1 MRALRPPAL
10 ASAVLILAAGF
21 LLSPSGCAKRGAGK
35 PVYLDTDAPLDR
47 RVDDLVARMT
57 LEEKVSQMM
66 NEAPAVERLGI
77 PAYNWWGEALHGV
90 ARAGL
95 ATVFPQAIG
104 LAAAW
109 DTELLGRVATAISDE
124 ARAKHHEFARRGRRG
139 LYQGLTFWSPN
150 INLFRDPRWGRG
162 METYGEDPYL
172 TGRLG
177 VSFIRGL
184 QGNDPK
190 YLKVVATPK
199 HYAVHSGPEPDR
211 HSFEPEIDERDFR
224 ESYLPHF
231 QACIEEAKAFSIMCA
246 YNSFGGFPCCGNP
259 RLLLDILRKEWGFGG
274 YVVSDCGAVD
284 DIRGGHKKTATTP
297 KAAAMAVKAG
307 CDLDCG
313 NEYTGLLEAVRAG
326 LLTEKDIDVSVRRL
340 FRARFKL
347 GTFDPPESVPYA
359 RIPYSVVDSD
369 THRLLA
375 LEAARKSIVLLKNQ
389 DGLLPLAKDIKT
401 IAVIGPNAA
410 DPSLLLGN
418 YNGTPFAAVTPLQG
432 IMDKVAPGTK
442 VLYAMGCPP
451 AAGLPALKVV
461 PSTVLMVMNGNHR
474 ENGLRGEY
482 YGRGEFTGDPAF
494 VRIDKIVDFQ
504 WPDASPHEGFPADDY
519 AVRWSGMIVPPADGE
534 YALGGE
540 GFNAFKIYFEDKLLV
555 EYDGRHEP
563 GRLSKNVRLHGGVPY
578 RIRLEMIARSTNG
591 MMRLLWSP
599 PTAGLKKEALEKAAK
614 SDAVVLCLG
623 LTPQLEGEEMDVP
636 VEGFRGGDRLTLD
649 LPRVQ
654 EELAEAVA
662 ALGKPT
668 ILVLLNGSALA
679 VNWAAERLPAVIEA
693 WYPGQAAGPALADV
707 LFGDYNPAGRL
718 PITFYTSAD
727 ELPPFKD
734 YRMQGRTYRFYKGKA
749 LFPFGY
755 GLSYTRFE
763 YVDLRLPAAVE
774 AGRDFEVA
782 VDVRNSGGRA
792 GEEVVQLYITN
803 KDASVPVPLRSLQGF
818 KRILLNPGES
828 QTVTFIVQPGQL
840 SVLDKDFKRIVEPGR
855 FEIAVGGLQPGFQGR
870 TEGLT
875 SQVLTAALQV
885 GARGRAGRTN

>member
-1 MRALRPPAL
+1 MRAYRSVFLLPL
-10 ASAVLILAAGF
+10 LLILAAGV
-21 LLSPSGCAKRGAGK
+21 LIAPPGCTKRGEGK
-35 PVYLDTDAPLDR
+35 PIYLDADAPLDK
-47 RVDDLVARMT
+47 RVDDLVARMA
-57 LEEKVSQMM
+57 LEEKISQMM
-66 NEAPAVERLGI
+66 NAAPAVERLGI

-104 LAAAW
+104 LAATW
-109 DTELLGRVATAISDE
+109 DGDLMGRVAAAISDE
-124 ARAKHHEFARRGRRG
+124 ARAKHHEFARQGRRG

-172 TGRLG
+172 TGRMG
-177 VSFIRGL
+177 VAFIRGL
-184 QGNDPK
+184 QGDDPK

-246 YNSFGGFPCCGNP
+246 YNSFGGYPCCGNP

-284 DIRGGHKKTATTP
+284 DIKSGHKKAASTP
-297 KAAAMAVKAG
+297 EAAAMAVKAG

-313 NEYTGLLEAVRAG
+313 NEYGSLLEAVQKG

-347 GTFDPPESVPYA
+347 GQFDPPESVPYA

-369 THRLLA
+369 AHRLLA
-375 LEAARKSIVLLKNQ
+375 LEAARKSIVLLKNEKS
-389 DGLLPLAKDIKT
+389 LLPLATNIKT

-410 DPSLLLGN
+410 DPGVLLGN
-418 YNGTPFAAVTPLQG
+418 YNGTPSASVTPLQG

-442 VLYAMGCPP
+442 VLYALGCPP
-451 AAGLPALKVV
+451 AAGLPALEVV
-461 PSTVLMVMNGNHR
+461 PSTVLMVMNGNRR

-482 YGRGEFTGDPAF
+482 YGRGEFKGDPAF
-494 VRIDKIVDFQ
+494 VRIDKKIDFQ
-504 WPDASPHEGFPADDY
+504 WPDTSPHQGFSPDDY
-519 AVRWSGMIVPPADGE
+519 AVRWSGMIVPPADGD

-540 GFNAFKIYFEDKLLV
+540 GFNAFKIHLEDKLLV
-555 EYDGRHEP
+555 EYDGNHQP
-563 GRLSKNVRLHGGVPY
+563 GRLSKNVHLHGGVPY
-578 RIRLEMIARSTNG
+578 QIRIEMATRSTNG

-599 PTAGLKKEALEKAAK
+599 PTAGLKRDALDKASR

-636 VEGFRGGDRLTLD
+636 VEGFRGGDRLTID

-654 EELAEAVA
+654 EDLLEAVA

-679 VNWAAERLPAVIEA
+679 VNRAAERLPAIVEA
-693 WYPGQAAGPALADV
+693 WYPGQAAGHAIADV

-718 PITFYTSAD
+718 PITFYTSVD

-734 YRMQGRTYRFYKGKA
+734 YRMQGRTYRYYRGRP
-749 LFPFGY
+749 LYPFGY
-755 GLSYTRFE
+755 GLSYTQFE
-763 YVDLRLPAAVE
+763 YAHLRLPETVDAGAA
-774 AGRDFEVA
+774 FEVR
-782 VDVRNSGGRA
+782 VDVRNAGGRA
-792 GEEVVQLYITN
+792 GEEVVQLYLSH

-818 KRILLNPGES
+818 KRVMLNPGES
-828 QTVTFIVQPGQL
+828 QTVVFSLQPGQL
-840 SVLDKDFKRIVEPGR
+840 SVLDGNFKRVVEPGR
-855 FEIAVGGLQPGFQGR
+855 IEIAVGGSQPAPGDRPGPG
-870 TEGLT
+870 T
-875 SQVLTAALQV
+875 VLTGTIRV
-885 GARGRAGRTN
+885 VSPGGRTN

>member
-1 MRALRPPAL
+1 MRALRLILPLSLAL
-10 ASAVLILAAGF
+10 TLAAGILF
-21 LLSPSGCAKRGAGK
+21 APAGCARRSDGK
-35 PVYLDTDAPLDR
+35 AVYWDSDAPLDK
-47 RVDDLVARMT
+47 RVDDLVARMS
-57 LEEKVSQMM
+57 LEEKTSQMM
-66 NEAPAVERLGI
+66 NAAPAVERLGI

-104 LAAAW
+104 LAATW
-109 DTELLGRVATAISDE
+109 DAGLMGRVASAISDE

-162 METYGEDPYL
+162 METYGEDPFL
-172 TGRLG
+172 TGRMG

-184 QGNDPK
+184 QGDDPK

-284 DIRGGHKKTATTP
+284 DIKNGHKKAATTP
-297 KAAAMAVKAG
+297 EAAAMAVKAG

-313 NEYTGLLEAVRAG
+313 NEYQSLLEAVRQG
-326 LLTEKDIDVSVRRL
+326 LLTEKQIDVSVRRL

-347 GTFDPPESVPYA
+347 GQFDPPESVSYA
-359 RIPYSVVDSD
+359 RIPYSVVDCD
-369 THRLLA
+369 AHRLLA
-375 LEAARKSIVLLKNQ
+375 LEAARKSIVLLKNEKSV
-389 DGLLPLAKDIKT
+389 LPLAKDIKT

-410 DPSLLLGN
+410 DPSVLLGN
-418 YNGTPFAAVTPLQG
+418 YNGTPSASVTPLQG
-432 IMDKVAPGTK
+432 IMDKVVPGTK
-442 VLYAMGCPP
+442 VLYALGCPP
-451 AAGLPALKVV
+451 AAGLPALEVV
-461 PSTVLMVMNGNHR
+461 PSTVLMVMNGSRR

-482 YGRGEFTGDPAF
+482 YGRDEFKGEPAF
-494 VRIDKIVDFQ
+494 VRIDKKIDFQ
-504 WPDASPHEGFPADDY
+504 WPDSSPHESFAPDDY
-519 AVRWSGMIVPPADGE
+519 AVRWTGMIVPPADGD
-534 YALGGE
+534 YAIGGE
-540 GFNAFKIYFEDKLLV
+540 GFNAFKIYLEDKLLV
-555 EYDGRHEP
+555 EFDGNHQP
-563 GRLSKNVRLHGGVPY
+563 GRLSRNVPLRGGVPY
-578 RIRLEMIARSTNG
+578 QIRVEMAARTTNG
-591 MMRLLWSP
+591 MMHLLWSP
-599 PTAGLKKEALEKAAK
+599 PAAGLKREALDKASR
-614 SDAVVLCLG
+614 SDAVILCLG

-654 EELAEAVA
+654 EDLIEAVA

-679 VNWAAERLPAVIEA
+679 VNWAAEHLPAILEA
-693 WYPGQAAGPALADV
+693 WYPGQAAGDALADV

-718 PITFYTSAD
+718 PVTFYTSAD

-734 YRMQGRTYRFYKGKA
+734 YRMQGRTYRYYKGRP
-749 LFPFGY
+749 LFPFGF

-763 YVDLRLPAAVE
+763 YSNLTLPRTVDP
-774 AGRDFEVA
+774 GKDFEVR

-792 GEEVVQLYITN
+792 GEEVVQLYIAHEG
-803 KDASVPVPLRSLQGF
+803 ASVPVPLRSLQGF
-818 KRILLNPGES
+818 KRIMLNPGES
-828 QTVTFIVQPGQL
+828 QTVVFSVQPGQL
-840 SVLDKDFKRIVEPGR
+840 SVLDKDFKRVVEPGR
-855 FEIAVGGLQPGFQGR
+855 IEIAVGGGQPGAADRFTAPAGA
-870 TEGLT
+870 
-875 SQVLTAALQV
+875 VLTGTIRV
-885 GARGRAGRTN
+885 GSPAGRTT

>member
-1 MRALRPPAL
+1 MRPIRPAL
-10 ASAVLILAAGF
+10 PLFFVLILTAGMVGA
-21 LLSPSGCAKRGAGK
+21 PSGCVRRGDGK
-35 PVYLDTDAPLDR
+35 AVYLDSDAPLDR

-66 NEAPAVERLGI
+66 NAAPAIERLGI
-77 PAYNWWGEALHGV
+77 PAYNWWNEALHGV

-104 LAAAW
+104 LAAMW
-109 DTELLGRVATAISDE
+109 DTDLMGRVAAAISDE

-184 QGNDPK
+184 QGDDPK

-284 DIRGGHKKTATTP
+284 DIKNGHRKAATTP
-297 KAAAMAVKAG
+297 EAAAMAVKAG

-313 NEYTGLLEAVRAG
+313 NEYKGLLEAVRRG
-326 LLTEKDIDVSVRRL
+326 LLTEKEIDVSVRRL

-347 GTFDPPESVPYA
+347 GQFDPPESVPYS

-369 THRLLA
+369 AHRLLA
-375 LEAARKSIVLLKNQ
+375 LEAARKSIVLLKNEKSI
-389 DGLLPLAKDIKT
+389 LPLAKDIKT

-410 DPSLLLGN
+410 DPSVLLGN
-418 YNGTPFAAVTPLQG
+418 YSGTPSAPVTPLQG

-442 VLYAMGCPP
+442 VLYAVGCPP
-451 AAGLPALKVV
+451 AAGLPVLEVV
-461 PSTVLMVMNGNHR
+461 PSTVLMVKNGNRR

-482 YGRGEFTGDPAF
+482 FGRGDFNGEPGF
-494 VRIDKIVDFQ
+494 VRIDKKIDFQ
-504 WPDASPHEGFPADDY
+504 WPDSSPHEGFPPDDY
-519 AVRWSGMIVPPADGE
+519 AVRWSGMIVPPVEGE

-555 EYDGRHEP
+555 EYEGNHEP
-563 GRLSKNVRLHGGVPY
+563 GRLSKSVHMRGGAPY
-578 RIRLEMIARSTNG
+578 QIRVEMIARTTNG
-591 MMRLLWSP
+591 QMRLLWSP
-599 PTAGLKKEALEKAAK
+599 PPAGLQREALDKAAR
-614 SDAVVLCLG
+614 SDAVILCLG
-623 LTPQLEGEEMDVP
+623 LTPRLEGEEMDVP
-636 VEGFRGGDRLTLD
+636 VEGFRGGDRLTID

-654 EELAEAVA
+654 EDLIEAVA

-668 ILVLLNGSALA
+668 VLVLLNGSALA
-679 VNWAAERLPAVIEA
+679 VNWAAERLPAILEA

-718 PITFYTSAD
+718 PITFYTSVD

-734 YRMQGRTYRFYKGKA
+734 YRMQGRTYRYYKGRP
-749 LFPFGY
+749 LFPFGF

-763 YVDLRLPAAVE
+763 YSNLSLPETIDPAK
-774 AGRDFEVA
+774 DFEVR
-782 VDVRNSGGRA
+782 VEVRNTGGRA
-792 GEEVVQLYITN
+792 GEEVVQLYVSR
-803 KDASVPVPLRSLQGF
+803 KEASVPVPLRSLQGF
-818 KRILLNPGES
+818 KRIMLNPGES
-828 QTVTFIVQPGQL
+828 QSVVFTLQPGQI
-840 SVLDKDFKRIVEPGR
+840 SVLNKDFKRVVEPGR
-855 FEIAVGGLQPGFQGR
+855 IEISVGGGQPDTQGR
-870 TEGLT
+870 PGLPAGA
-875 SQVLTAALQV
+875 VLTGTVRVMASP
-885 GARGRAGRTN
+885 GRTT

>member
-1 MRALRPPAL
+1 MPAVRPYFPL
-10 ASAVLILAAGF
+10 SLTLILAAGVA
-21 LLSPSGCAKRGAGK
+21 LAPTGCAKGGEGK
-35 PVYLDTDAPLDR
+35 PVYWDNDVPLDR
-47 RVDDLVARMT
+47 RVDDLVGRMT
-57 LEEKVSQMM
+57 LDEKISQMM
-66 NEAPAVERLGI
+66 NAAPAVERLGI

-109 DTELLGRVATAISDE
+109 DTDLMGRVATAISDE

-177 VSFIRGL
+177 VSFIRGM
-184 QGNDPK
+184 QGDDPK

-211 HSFEPEIDERDFR
+211 HSFEPAIDERDFR

-284 DIRGGHKKTATTP
+284 DIKNGHKKAATTP
-297 KAAAMAVKAG
+297 EAAAMAVKAG

-313 NEYTGLLEAVRAG
+313 NEYASLREAVRLG
-326 LLTEKDIDVSVRRL
+326 LLTEKEIDVSVRRL

-347 GTFDPPESVPYA
+347 GQFDPPDSVPYTK
-359 RIPYSVVDSD
+359 IPYAAVDSD
-369 THRLLA
+369 AHRLLA
-375 LEAARKSIVLLKNQ
+375 LEAARKSIVLLKNEKSV
-389 DGLLPLAKDIKT
+389 LPLAKDIKT

-410 DPSLLLGN
+410 DPSVLLGN
-418 YNGTPFAAVTPLQG
+418 YNGTPSAPVTPLQG

-442 VLYAMGCPP
+442 VLYALGCPP
-451 AAGLPALKVV
+451 AAGLPALEVV
-461 PSTVLMVMNGNHR
+461 PSTVLMVMNENRR
-474 ENGLRGEY
+474 EYGLRGEY
-482 YGRGEFTGDPAF
+482 FGRGEFKGDPAF
-494 VRIDKIVDFQ
+494 VRIDKKIDFQ
-504 WPDASPHEGFPADDY
+504 WPDSSPHEGFAPDDY

-555 EYDGRHEP
+555 EYDGNHQP
-563 GRLSKNVRLHGGVPY
+563 GRLSKNIKMHGGVPY
-578 RIRLEMIARSTNG
+578 QIRLEMVTRTTNG

-599 PTAGLKKEALEKAAK
+599 PAAGLKREALDKAARA
-614 SDAVVLCLG
+614 DAVILCLG

-636 VEGFRGGDRLTLD
+636 VEGFRGGDRLTID

-654 EELAEAVA
+654 EDLIEAVA
-662 ALGKPT
+662 VLGKPT
-668 ILVLLNGSALA
+668 VLVLLNGSALA

-693 WYPGQAAGPALADV
+693 WYPGQAGGHALADV

-718 PITFYTSAD
+718 PITFYTSAG
-727 ELPPFKD
+727 ELPPFTD
-734 YRMQGRTYRFYKGKA
+734 YRMEGRTYRYYKGRP
-749 LFPFGY
+749 LYPFGF

-763 YVDLRLPAAVE
+763 YANLRLPASVDPGKA
-774 AGRDFEVA
+774 FEVS
-782 VDVRNSGGRA
+782 VDVRNAGGRA
-792 GEEVVQLYITN
+792 GEEVVQLYVAR

-818 KRILLNPGES
+818 KRIMLNPGES
-828 QTVTFIVQPGQL
+828 QTVMFAVQPGQL
-840 SVLDKDFKRIVEPGR
+840 SVLNKDFKRVVEPGR
-855 FEIAVGGLQPGFQGR
+855 IEIAVGGGQPGAGDRFR
-870 TEGLT
+870 APEAA
-875 SQVLTAALQV
+875 VLTGTLRVEVSAA
-885 GARGRAGRTN
+885 RKN